1 VPGTLAALSARSG
14 LRRVLA
20 AYGLFD
26 VVEMYAWLVVVLWA
40 YERGGPSLAAVAS
53 IVQLVPAALLAPV
66 LGGIGDRMP
75 RGRALLLAH
84 GAVALFTGLTAV
96 ALLVEAAPV
105 VVVGSSACL
114 TVSMTLVRPAHFA
127 AVPQLSSESPAQ
139 LVSANALSSVSDGVS
154 RFVGPVLAGT
164 AYALT
169 SAGVAMALALVLM
182 VVATALCLGL
192 RLARPSGDGGE
203 SGLAATFA
211 GFKALWSDRTS
222 FALLISMALT
232 FVLAGSLD
240 ILGVSFA
247 QEVLGGDEATA
258 GVVIGSLGIGGLLGA
273 VVGSVVA
280 GRRRLGR
287 YVVAGGVVGGAAFAA
302 VSLVGVLGVV
312 AVVLV
317 VAGTA
322 GALTMVAG
330 RTLLQRSTDDAVLA
344 RVFAVQESISLAGVA
359 IGAAA
364 APLLISWLGQPLAW
378 VPLGAACLLVA
389 LLCLPAVRRLD
400 ARARYL
406 PEELAVLRAVPF
418 LEVLPP
424 YELERLALR
433 SRWRDVPAGGVV
445 VRQGDEGHEFFA
457 VESGRLYVEVDGVRR
472 RELGAGDFFGE
483 ISLLHSVRRTATV
496 TAEEPTRVLI
506 VGRVDFLAAVTGSAD
521 GHAVAR
527 EMGAR
532 YEDRQASREGA

>member
-1 VPGTLAALSARSG
+1 MPAMLAALSARSG
-14 LRRVLA
+14 LRRVLG
-20 AYGLFD
+20 AYALFD

-66 LGGIGDRMP
+66 LGGIGDVMP

-84 GAVALFTGLTAV
+84 ASVALFIGITAI
-96 ALLVEAAPV
+96 ALFVDAGPV
-105 VVVGSSACL
+105 VVVAASAGSTIA
-114 TVSMTLVRPAHFA
+114 MTLVRPAHFA
-127 AVPQLSSESPAQ
+127 ALPQLSSESPAQ
-139 LVSANALSSVSDGVS
+139 LVSANAVSSVLDGAA
-154 RFVGPVLAGT
+154 RFLGPVLAGT
-164 AYALT
+164 AVSLT
-169 SAGVAMALALVLM
+169 SSGTAMSVAFALM
-182 VVATALCLGL
+182 VIASALCLGL
-192 RLARPSGDGGE
+192 GLARPESQDGD
-203 SGLAATFA
+203 SGLSAAFA
-211 GFKALWSDRTS
+211 GFRALWSDRTS

-240 ILGVSFA
+240 ILGVSYA
-247 QEVLGGDEATA
+247 QEVLDGDGATA
-258 GVVIGSLGIGGLLGA
+258 GVVIGSLGIGGLVGA
-273 VVGSVVA
+273 LVGSAVA

-287 YVVAGGVVGGAAFAA
+287 YVVASGVVGGAAFAA

-312 AVVLV
+312 AFVLL

-322 GALTMVAG
+322 GALTMVSG

-344 RVFAVQESISLAGVA
+344 RVFAVQESISLLGVA
-359 IGAAA
+359 VGAAA
-364 APLLISWLGQPLAW
+364 APLLIAWLGQPLAW
-378 VPLGAACLLVA
+378 VPLGAACAVIA

-400 ARARYL
+400 AQARYL

-418 LEVLPP
+418 LDVLPP
-424 YELERLALR
+424 FELERLALR
-433 SRWRDVPAGGVV
+433 SRWRDIPAGGVV

-457 VESGRLYVEVDGVRR
+457 IESGRLSVDVDGTVRR
-472 RELGAGDFFGE
+472 DLVAGDFFGE

-496 TAEEPTRVLI
+496 TAEAPARLLVI
-506 VGRVDFLAAVTGSAD
+506 GRVDFLAAVTGSPD

-532 YEDRQASREGA
+532 YEDRQATG

>member
-1 VPGTLAALSARSG
+1 MLGMVAALSARSG

-20 AYGLFD
+20 AYAAFD

-40 YERGGPSLAAVAS
+40 YERGGASLAAVAS
-53 IVQLVPAALLAPV
+53 IVQLVPAAVLAPV

-84 GAVALFTGLTAV
+84 GTVAVFAGLTAI
-96 ALLVEAAPV
+96 ALLAGAGPV
-105 VVVGSSACL
+105 VVVGASACT
-114 TVSMTLVRPAHFA
+114 TVAMTLVRPAHFA

-139 LVSANALSSVSDGVS
+139 LVSANALSSVLDGVA
-154 RFVGPVLAGT
+154 RFIGPVLAGT

-169 SAGVAMALALVLM
+169 SAGTAMTFASALM
-182 VVATALCLGL
+182 VVATVLCLGL
-192 RLARPSGDGGE
+192 RLGRPEARDGD

-211 GFKALWSDRTS
+211 GFRALWSDRTS

-232 FVLAGSLD
+232 FMLAGSLD
-240 ILGVSFA
+240 ILGVSYA
-247 QEVLGGDEATA
+247 QEVLDGDEATA
-258 GVVIGSLGIGGLLGA
+258 GVVIGSLGIGGLVGALLG
-273 VVGSVVA
+273 SIVA

-302 VSLVGVLGVV
+302 VSLVGALGVV
-312 AVVLV
+312 VLVLV
-317 VAGTA
+317 VAGIA
-322 GALTMVAG
+322 GALTMVSG

-344 RVFAVQESISLAGVA
+344 RVFAVQESISLLGVA
-359 IGAAA
+359 IGAAVS
-364 APLLISWLGQPLAW
+364 PLLLAWLGQPLAW
-378 VPLGAACLLVA
+378 VPLGATCLLVA

-433 SRWRDVPAGGVV
+433 SRWRDVPAGDVV

-457 VESGRLYVEVDGVRR
+457 IESGRAVVDVDGASRR
-472 RELGAGDFFGE
+472 QLGAGDFFGE

-496 TAEEPTRVLI
+496 TAEEPTRLLI
-506 VGRVDFLAAVTGSAD
+506 LGRVDFLAAVTGSAD

-532 YEDRQASREGA
+532 YEDRQTAR